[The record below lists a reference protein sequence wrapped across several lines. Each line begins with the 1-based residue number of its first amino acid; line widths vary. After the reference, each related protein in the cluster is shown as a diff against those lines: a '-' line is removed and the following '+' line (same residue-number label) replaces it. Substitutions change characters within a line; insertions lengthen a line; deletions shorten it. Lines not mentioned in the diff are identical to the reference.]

1 MPQGKPTVEQLWNG
15 EVSFFSI
22 DTDLIQAAGYNFEEG
37 ALHQLPNQLPHW
49 MKLFIS
55 EVVAQ
60 EIVRHRMQPVKE
72 AVDKLT
78 GASTDLKR
86 LAKTPLEA
94 VDQSFAEL
102 QVSQAAAA
110 YFRDQIEAYAERCR
124 GAVLPIDGEALAA
137 QIFGLYFGDKAPFG
151 KRRDKKSEFPDATSL
166 LLLEQHAIKNDTTGI
181 IASGDGGWTAFAEES
196 ERLYAVKSVEELAT
210 LFVATTAHA
219 EALKAK
225 IQQAIA
231 NPASPLRFQL
241 AEQLREHV
249 TEADWDTSEVFS
261 GSGRV
266 EAEVYDVQMS
276 GYEVPEDQTKVWAT
290 AEERGTW
297 IVEVTAHVKA
307 TVRVSVDFYIWDSID
322 REELSFGSETVRH
335 ETEVELKA
343 FLTCSDV
350 QLDSEPE
357 AWRIDTDLASGSYS
371 VGELEVEMDFGPED

>member
-15 EVSFFSI
+15 EVSFVSI

-49 MKLFIS
+49 MKLFLS

-60 EIVRHRMQPVKE
+60 EIVQHRMQPVKE

-78 GASTDLKR
+78 GASKDLKR
-86 LAKTPLEA
+86 LAKTPLEPL
-94 VDQSFAEL
+94 DQSFADL
-102 QVSQAAAA
+102 QVGQAAAA
-110 YFRDQIEAYAERCR
+110 FFRDQIEAYAARCR
-124 GAVLPIDGEALAA
+124 GGVLPIEGEGLAA
-137 QIFGLYFGDKAPFG
+137 QIFGLYFGNKAPFG

-166 LLLEQHAIKNDTTGI
+166 LVLEQHAIKNNTTGI
-181 IASGDGGWTAFAEES
+181 IASGDGGWTAFAEQS
-196 ERLYAVKSVEELAT
+196 DRLYAVNTIEELAA

-225 IQQAIA
+225 IQQSIA
-231 NPASPLRFQL
+231 DPASPLRAQL

-261 GSGRV
+261 SRGRV
-266 EAEVYDVQMS
+266 EAEVYDVQMTS
-276 GYEVPEDQTKVWAT
+276 YQVPEDQTKVWAT
-290 AEERGTW
+290 ADERDTW
-297 IVEVTAHVKA
+297 IVEVTAYVKA
-307 TVRVSVDFYIWDSID
+307 TVSVSVDFYIWDSID
-322 REELSFGSETVRH
+322 REELSVGNETFRH
-335 ETEVELKA
+335 DTEVELNA

-357 AWRIDTDLASGSYS
+357 AWRIDTDLAGGSYS
-371 VGELEVEMDFGPED
+371 VGELEVEQDFGYED